1 MNKENVLEYCKN
13 VYIFK
18 SDVELLKA
26 AGNALTDAGYAME
39 QFDNLVKYL
48 AWQFEE
54 VGNE

>member
-26 AGNALTDAGYAME
+26 AGNALTDAGYTME